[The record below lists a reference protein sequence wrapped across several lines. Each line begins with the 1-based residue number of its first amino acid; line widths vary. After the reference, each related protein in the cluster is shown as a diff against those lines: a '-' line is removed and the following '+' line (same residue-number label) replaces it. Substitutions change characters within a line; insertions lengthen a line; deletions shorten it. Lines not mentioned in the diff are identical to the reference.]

1 MSFYTEIVNM
11 YKFLDNLT
19 EIMSKKN
26 VTQRKICEICGFT
39 ESSFWAWKKGSLPKV
54 DAALKIAQFLG
65 TSVEFLMTGEHP
77 QGITSEEIQLVNKWR
92 LIGDD
97 SRRTAL
103 LIIDDAYNRA
113 IAAQKEKKD
122 IA

>member
-1 MSFYTEIVNM
+1 MRN
-11 YKFLDNLT
+11 FLENLT
-19 EIMSKKN
+19 EIMQKKGI
-26 VTQRKICEICGFT
+26 TQRKICEICGFT

-54 DAALKIAQFLG
+54 DAAFKIAQFLD
-65 TSVEFLMTGEHP
+65 TSVEFLMTGKDP
-77 QGITSEEIQLVNKWR
+77 QGIKSDELRLINKWR

-103 LIIDDAYNRA
+103 LIIDDAYERA
-113 IAAQKEKKD
+113 IASLKEKKG

>member
-1 MSFYTEIVNM
+1 MTIFFKN
-11 YKFLDNLT
+11 LDNFL
-19 EIMSKKN
+19 KKN
-26 VTQRKICEICGFT
+26 PKITQKDICEAANLDKSAYNI
-39 ESSFWAWKKGSLPKV
+39 WRKGSLPKV
-54 DAALKIAQFLG
+54 DAALKIAQFLD

-103 LIIDDAYNRA
+103 LIIDDAYARA